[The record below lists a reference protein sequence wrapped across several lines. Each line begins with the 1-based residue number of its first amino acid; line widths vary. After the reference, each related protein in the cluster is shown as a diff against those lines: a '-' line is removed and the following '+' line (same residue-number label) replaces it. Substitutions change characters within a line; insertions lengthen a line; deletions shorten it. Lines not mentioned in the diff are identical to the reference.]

1 MAQAFDAHE
10 AFTRVLQWLTPADR
24 VAVFSG
30 AGLSKASGLPT
41 YRGPGGLWSNED
53 VARMSHAE
61 TWKKQ
66 PEAFK
71 AYWRKTRETFLHT
84 MPNAAHTALAELQ
97 KRKPGTALITQN
109 VDGLL
114 QKAGASR
121 VYDIHG
127 SLARERCDDCGHVI
141 PAPAPGTPDVGCDV
155 CKAPAF
161 RMRPDVVLFGEFP
174 DMDVFA
180 EAELAAKRAELVL
193 VVGTSAIVHPAAGLL
208 EKAQFRG
215 ARIVEINTEATALT
229 ERADAVLR
237 GPAEAVLPVLL
248 RGL

>member
-1 MAQAFDAHE
+1 MDQTFNANE
-10 AFTRVLQWLTPADR
+10 ASTCVRQWLRPAER

-41 YRGPGGLWSNED
+41 YRGLGGLWNDED
-53 VARMSHAE
+53 VARMAYAE

-71 AYWRKTRETFLHT
+71 AYWRKTREAFVHT
-84 MPNAAHTALAELQ
+84 VPNAAHVALAELQ
-97 KRKPGTALITQN
+97 KRKPGTVLITQN

-114 QKAGASR
+114 HKAGASH
-121 VYDIHG
+121 VYEIHG
-127 SLARERCDDCGHVI
+127 SLARERCDDCGHVQ
-141 PAPAPGTPDVGCDV
+141 PAPTPGMPDVGCDT
-155 CKAPAF
+155 CKAPAH
-161 RMRPDVVLFGEFP
+161 RMRPDVVLFGELL
-174 DMDVFA
+174 DMGVFA

-193 VVGTSAIVHPAAGLL
+193 VVGTTAIVQPAAGLL

-237 GPAEAVLPVLL
+237 GPAEAVLPELL